1 MTESAIETDAAVVV
15 REFCKLWLNG
25 DVDAIVDSFT
35 EDGVY
40 HNIPMP
46 ILTGRAAIRDF
57 LAGFLAGFDG
67 VDFQIHRQV
76 SQGSV
81 VMNERTDVLR
91 KKDGGEVPLP
101 VMGVFEVRDGKIAA
115 WRDYFDMG
123 TITAAFS

>member
-1 MTESAIETDAAVVV
+1 MTDPDTVV
-15 REFCKLWLNG
+15 REFCALWLTS
-25 DVDAIVDSFT
+25 DIEAIIAAFT
-35 EDGVY
+35 EDAVY

-46 ILTGRAAIRDF
+46 ALTGPAEIRAF
-57 LAGFLAGFDG
+57 LEGFLAGFDG

-76 SQGSV
+76 SHGQL